1 VLAVLLIA
9 VMKPTSGEWAAD
21 FSEVVRGFFRAKA
34 QPFSANDI
42 GACGCRFPLGG
53 VVVVNLPALW
63 LRVKTLLSRGLDG
76 SGAMRRYLLRGVV
89 VDHRVNS
96 VPFLCYRSFGFF
108 SFFYL

>member
-9 VMKPTSGEWAAD
+9 VMKPTSGEWTAD

-34 QPFSANDI
+34 QPFSANDV

-63 LRVKTLLSRGLDG
+63 LRVKTL
-76 SGAMRRYLLRGVV
+76 YLVV
-89 VDHRVNS
+89 LTAAALCVVT
-96 VPFLCYRSFGFF
+96 FLEASSWITESIRFRFF
-108 SFFYL
+108 VTVVLVFFF